1 MVVIDDAIAALSA
14 FTISIDGT
22 ALRNDEFSINANGG
36 ASLQI
41 TLSNRVYN
49 DQTLTVAYNP
59 AELTD
64 FAGELKDNPAA
75 TPLLPSIS

>member
-1 MVVIDDAIAALSA
+1 MDDAIAALSA
-14 FTISIDGT
+14 FTVSIDGT

-49 DQTLTVAYNP
+49 DQTLTVAYNS
-59 AELTD
+59 ADLTD
-64 FAGELKDNPAA
+64 FAGELKDSKGNSVLP
-75 TPLLPSIS
+75 PSIS